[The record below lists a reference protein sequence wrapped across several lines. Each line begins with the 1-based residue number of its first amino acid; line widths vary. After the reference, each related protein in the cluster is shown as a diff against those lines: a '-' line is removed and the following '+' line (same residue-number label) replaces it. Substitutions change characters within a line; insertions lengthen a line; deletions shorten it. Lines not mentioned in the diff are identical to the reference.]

1 MKLLNYTLLSL
12 SGILFGTVS
21 LWAVLFDFQLLNQ
34 FKNTV
39 DEGLAN
45 YKIILIDK
53 LKNDSLVSEKSVFL
67 ENIYIIKSVSEKY
80 ALQVRDSYKDT
91 LIFSGIKN
99 KNYQTRL
106 LTTAFLA
113 TNGRFYE
120 MKVIS
125 QEVDKSKLIKEL
137 AISLLSMFLFLL
149 VTTLFVNNFVLKK
162 TWKPFY
168 ELLDFLNLF
177 RLERITLQPPK
188 ESKIT
193 EFSLLNKSIQKL
205 IKTNSDIFYS
215 QKQFIENA
223 SHELQT
229 PLAIGIN
236 KLELLAGEEDLSPE
250 QIQKIGN
257 IIESLQRL
265 SNLNKS
271 LLLLSK
277 IENKQFVSEEQ
288 VSLDSIVKRLIEDF
302 LDFSEYRKIEI
313 KYVCEEPWIVKINKD
328 LAIILAMNLLKN
340 AIIHNKQDGIVE
352 IKFTV
357 SSFTIENTSNEP
369 PMAFDKLF
377 DRFNKTNKNKNST
390 GLGLAIVKAITDL
403 YGLSVTY
410 SYNGRHVFK
419 VSIPDSFQIR
429 FISLQALNMKHAC

>member
-12 SGILFGTVS
+12 SVVLFGTVS
-21 LWAVLFDFQLLNQ
+21 LWAVLFYFQLLNQ
-34 FKNTV
+34 VKNTI
-39 DEGLAN
+39 DDGLAN
-45 YKIILIDK
+45 YKIVLIDK
-53 LKNDSLVSEKSVFL
+53 LKDDSLVLEKSAFM
-67 ENIYIIKSVSEKY
+67 ENIYLIKKVSETY

-106 LTTAFLA
+106 LTTAFVA
-113 TNGRFYE
+113 TDGKYYE

-125 QEVDKSKLIKEL
+125 QELDKGKLIEEL
-137 AISLLSMFLFLL
+137 ATSLLWMFLFLI
-149 VTTLFVNNFVLKK
+149 VSTLFVNNFVLKK

-168 ELLDFLNLF
+168 ELLKYLNSF
-177 RLERITLQPPK
+177 RLEKDTLPQPC

-193 EFSLLNKSIQKL
+193 EFSMLNRSILKL
-205 IKTNSDIFYS
+205 IKTNTDIFNS

-236 KLELLAGEEDLSPE
+236 KLELLSGETDLSPE
-250 QIQKIGN
+250 HLRKIGN

-288 VSLDSIVKRLIEDF
+288 LSFDVIFSRLIEDF
-302 LDFSEYRKIEI
+302 SDFSEYRKIGI
-313 KYVCEEPWIVKINKD
+313 KYLNEGSWLIKINKD
-328 LAIILAMNLLKN
+328 LANILVMNLLKN
-340 AIIHNKQDGIVE
+340 AIVHNQQGGVVE
-352 IKFTV
+352 IKLSG
-357 SSFTIENTSNEP
+357 SSFTIENTGDEP
-369 PMAFDKLF
+369 PMVAEKLF
-377 DRFNKTNKNKNST
+377 DRFNKNAKSKNST

-403 YGLSVTY
+403 YGLSITY

-419 VSIPDSFQIR
+419 VS
-429 FISLQALNMKHAC
+429 ALFS